1 MAWMEWRWVVLVVL
15 FALFVVGG
23 YLSDRSVLQAVSE
36 LENLATGLEVAVSAD
51 NWAGAREVLDGLY
64 RRWPQIRRSWDLRMH
79 RDEMDDLDLSLAR
92 IRGYVGEK
100 DKVGIL
106 SELGAWQTLLT
117 HVEQKE
123 VFRWRN
129 LL

>member
-1 MAWMEWRWVVLVVL
+1 MKWRWAVLLAV
-15 FALFVVGG
+15 FALFLVGG
-23 YLSDRSVLQAVSE
+23 YLSDRSVLLAVGE
-36 LENLATGLEVAVSAD
+36 LQNLARGLESAVGAD
-51 NWAGAREVLDGLY
+51 NWLGAQEVLDRLCQE
-64 RRWPQIRRSWDLRMH
+64 WPTIRRIWDLRMH

-92 IRGYVGEK
+92 LGGYMAEE
-100 DKVGIL
+100 DKAGIL
-106 SELGAWQTLLT
+106 SELGAWRTLLT